1 MEIEEKIPNMS
12 DVDVQLR
19 EYCDESGGIN
29 INTLTQLPLQYNA
42 TTIAI
47 YDDAKKNI
55 KHCYDVNEIV
65 SLMRPNI
72 IGKNSQ
78 LHKYVD
84 GVMCIRLYNWDIYVI
99 EEDMKRCLNKGAN
112 TLFVRKVPKKNHYS
126 VHTSSRSK
134 ILGDDY
140 DIYIKNNFTQ
150 PDISDEISEHKIA
163 YKKYIYYFFDVFEY
177 DFKNDTL
184 PLRKDKI
191 FKVIWVRNNK
201 HGKPIIDSCDDKPAL
216 QINGEHSVDLVWYK
230 NGKINRKNDK
240 PAYVSY
246 SYNGDIILK
255 EWLMDGEK
263 YERKNGQANHIEF
276 FNTKLT
282 NGRKNV
288 KSMEVWFKGEKEH
301 RENDLPSS
309 IEYHANGSIKAKRWR
324 RNDEYYIR
332 PDNQANVIRYY
343 TNQTKEREEWLRKNN
358 DFYRSGDKPSKI
370 SYDEKGRL
378 SIEEWLLGGEED
390 YFREDESKAVKIM
403 YAYRDEFV
411 VDGRE
416 AKVRESKQQ
425 PDIVPQTDNEDNENN
440 NNDFKYVTK
449 NAISANANANASVNA
464 NVGNQI
470 GNVANIAYQSNFGG
484 DDVDRKLIEL
494 NYNLGDEYSHL
505 NPAQANYIRNYVPE
519 LKELEAEEIEG
530 DIIDMCVKYVRI
542 YNNGDVGG
550 ENESLQQVEN
560 WLVNS
565 IGGDSDGQFD
575 SYYVYQVLI
584 GVLNP
589 QLRGNQGNV
598 GNNQGNVG
606 NQGNAVAQNNA
617 PHLADIE
624 EDPEAKLIELN
635 FNIDDYKNLN
645 QGQRNAIRHVVE
657 QLHNA
662 TDNEIDHLVERC
674 LTYFRAN
681 HNNEDT
687 ENVEDDLSFI
697 LHLPEREDG
706 SFDDSYSREVMGIVL
721 SPQVFVNANNANAHA
736 VANAN
741 VVANAIAQ
749 NPDLHP
755 DLIDALYG
763 DLDDEPVIGIENLF
777 GNPNANAN
785 ANANAGNANNIIDV
799 VNIGASNVG
808 PIHNPVNYIN
818 NNDIDWS
825 DINNLSAGQ
834 LNAIRTELKNNFDE
848 AKITEIARRSAG
860 VLVSADD
867 AYNIEEYEQNWTE
880 ATGIAEYDPDIARR
894 ILYIAFNPQLYVN
907 YQGNINNEEDG
918 ESDDEEEIEEEEKEP
933 ISYIIEHDLNP
944 DDYKHLTQGQ
954 LERIY
959 EILETENVDD
969 EQIGRIIDLGFQ
981 YIRNRYHPGINRNPV
996 LQAQQE
1002 QQLSELFNMDVFD
1015 EEMLLQIMSAVFNP

>member
-1 MEIEEKIPNMS
+1 MEIEEKIPMS

-65 SLMRPNI
+65 SLMRPDI
-72 IGKNSQ
+72 IGQNSQ

-99 EEDMKRCLNKGAN
+99 EKDMERCLNEGAN

-140 DIYIKNNFTQ
+140 DTYTKNNFTQ

-163 YKKYIYYFFDVFEY
+163 YKKYIYYFCDVFEY
-177 DFKNDTL
+177 DFETNTL

-191 FKVIWVRNNK
+191 FKVVWVRNNK

-230 NGKINRKNDK
+230 NGKISRKNDK
-240 PAYVSY
+240 PARVSY
-246 SYNGDIILK
+246 SYNGDIMDK
-255 EWLMDGEK
+255 EWLIDGEK
-263 YERKNGQANHIEF
+263 YERKNGRANYIEF
-276 FNTKLT
+276 FDTKRT

-288 KSMEVWFKGEKEH
+288 KSVEVWFKGEKEH

-309 IEYHANGSIKAKRWR
+309 IEYHANGSIRAKRWR

-378 SIEEWLLGGEED
+378 SMEEWLLGGKED

-425 PDIVPQTDNEDNENN
+425 PDIVPQADDEGNENS
-440 NNDFKYVTK
+440 NDFKYVTK
-449 NAISANANANASVNA
+449 NAISANANVNASVNA

-470 GNVANIAYQSNFGG
+470 GNVANIAYQSNFGR

-542 YNNGDVGG
+542 YHNGDVG

-598 GNNQGNVG
+598 GN
-606 NQGNAVAQNNA
+606 QGNAVIQNNA
-617 PHLADIE
+617 PHLDDIE

-645 QGQRNAIRHVVE
+645 QGQRNAIRHVVQE
-657 QLHNA
+657 LNHVGDDQ
-662 TDNEIDHLVERC
+662 IDILVNTC
-674 LTYFRAN
+674 LTYFRAT

-687 ENVEDDLSFI
+687 EDVEDELSVIFG
-697 LHLPEREDG
+697 LPEREDG
-706 SFDDSYSREVMGIVL
+706 SFDDFYSREVMGIVL
-721 SPQVFVNANNANAHA
+721 SPQVFVNANNANANI

-785 ANANAGNANNIIDV
+785 NANAGNANNIIDV
-799 VNIGASNVG
+799 TNIGASNVG
-808 PIHNPVNYIN
+808 PIDDPVSYITD
-818 NNDIDWS
+818 NDIDWS
-825 DINNLSAGQ
+825 DINNLNAGQ
-834 LNAIRTELKNNFDE
+834 LNAIRAELKNNFDE
-848 AKITEIARRSAG
+848 AKITEIVIRSAG

-867 AYNIEEYEQNWTE
+867 AYNIEEYEHEWSE
-880 ATGIAEYDPDIARR
+880 ATGIAEYNPDIARP
-894 ILYIAFNPQLYVN
+894 ILYIAFNPQMFAN
-907 YQGNINNEEDG
+907 YQGNINNEED
-918 ESDDEEEIEEEEKEP
+918 EDEEEI
-933 ISYIIEHDLNP
+933 
-944 DDYKHLTQGQ
+944 
-954 LERIY
+954 
-959 EILETENVDD
+959 
-969 EQIGRIIDLGFQ
+969 
-981 YIRNRYHPGINRNPV
+981 
-996 LQAQQE
+996 
-1002 QQLSELFNMDVFD
+1002 
-1015 EEMLLQIMSAVFNP
+1015 